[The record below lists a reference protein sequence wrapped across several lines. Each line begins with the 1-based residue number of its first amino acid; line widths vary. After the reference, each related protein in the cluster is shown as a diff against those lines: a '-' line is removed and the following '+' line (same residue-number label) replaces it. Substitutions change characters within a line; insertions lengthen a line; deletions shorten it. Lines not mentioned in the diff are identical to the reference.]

1 MGLDETI
8 AVMTIAR
15 IPLSPHPEAAG
26 PLATVVSSG
35 DAWRGLRL
43 EQLRTPPSEVT
54 EGYLT
59 SHMVVLHLAGS
70 QTLHLRWS
78 GQPWTTHRF
87 EPGSVHVVPA
97 EAPFTARWE
106 VEAEWIAL
114 LLAPELLSAVAGD
127 RGLGLALR
135 PGFGLEEPLLAELVL
150 ALRDEVRAGK
160 PAGRAYAERLGAAV
174 AAQLVHKHADR
185 EPRVPCRRGGLP
197 RGKLRSVVEYIDQHL
212 DANLALERLADVVRM
227 NVHYFVRSFRQSTGL
242 PPHQYV
248 LRQRIERAKG
258 LLEDPALSLAEVAL
272 RSGFANQSNFTTAF
286 HRLTSLT
293 PGAYRHSVRSK
304 A

>member
-1 MGLDETI
+1 MGLDES
-8 AVMTIAR
+8 IAR
-15 IPLSPHPEAAG
+15 IPLSPHLEAAG
-26 PLATVVSSG
+26 PLETVVSSG
-35 DAWRGLRL
+35 AAWRGLRL
-43 EQLRTPPSEVT
+43 EQLRTPPSEVL

-59 SHMVVLHLAGS
+59 SHMVVLHLSGS

-97 EAPFTARWE
+97 QAPFTARWE

-114 LLAPELLSAVAGD
+114 LLAPELVSGVAGA
-127 RGLGLALR
+127 RGPGIALQ
-135 PGFGLEEPLLAELVL
+135 PGFGLDEPLLAELLL
-150 ALRDEVRAGK
+150 ALRDEVRAK
-160 PAGRAYAERLGAAV
+160 LPAGRAYAEQLGAAV
-174 AAQLVHKHADR
+174 AAQLAHKHADR
-185 EPRVPCRRGGLP
+185 EPRVPYRRGGLSQ
-197 RGKLRSVVEYIDQHL
+197 GKLRSVVQYIHQHL
-212 DANLALERLADVVRM
+212 DADLALDGLAEVVRM

-258 LLEDPALSLAEVAL
+258 LLEDPRLSLAEVAL

-286 HRLTSLT
+286 RRLTSLT
-293 PGAYRHSVRSK
+293 PGVYRHSLRSK